1 MTTVK
6 ITQGQNVIYN
16 GAGLQVIGSIGP
28 NLSGL
33 NPKEL
38 LEAALGL
45 CVSISMQKK
54 LAHDEID
61 YDASEIQIDVTVR
74 KGKGVTDRFTDF
86 KVTLKLPSSLD
97 DAYKRELIEAAEEVC
112 TIGNTLRN
120 GASIETVE
128 V

>member
-1 MTTVK
+1 MTTVR
-6 ITQGQNVIYN
+6 ITQGQNVVYN
-16 GAGLQVIGSIGP
+16 EAGLQVIGTTAP
-28 NLSGL
+28 NRSGL

-54 LAHDEID
+54 LARDGVD
-61 YDASEIQIDVTVR
+61 YDASEIEIEIAASKAQ
-74 KGKGVTDRFTDF
+74 GVTDRFTDF
-86 KVTLKLPSSLD
+86 KVTLKLPDSLD
-97 DAYKRELIEAAEEVC
+97 EAYKQELIEAAEEVC

-120 GASIETVE
+120 GAAIETVE

>member
-1 MTTVK
+1 MTTVR
-6 ITQGQNVIYN
+6 ITQGQNVVYN
-16 GAGLQVIGSIGP
+16 EAGLQVIGTTAP
-28 NLSGL
+28 NRSGL

-54 LAHDEID
+54 LARDGVD
-61 YDASEIQIDVTVR
+61 YDASEIEIEIAASKAQ
-74 KGKGVTDRFTDF
+74 GVTDRFTDF
-86 KVTLKLPSSLD
+86 KVTLKLPDSLD
-97 DAYKRELIEAAEEVC
+97 EAYKHELIEAAEEVC

-120 GASIETVE
+120 GAAIETVE